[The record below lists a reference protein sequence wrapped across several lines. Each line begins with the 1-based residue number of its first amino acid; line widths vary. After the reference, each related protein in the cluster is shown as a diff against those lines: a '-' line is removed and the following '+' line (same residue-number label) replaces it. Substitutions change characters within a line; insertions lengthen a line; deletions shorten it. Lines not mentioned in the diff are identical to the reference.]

1 MSQAIAPV
9 DVFRLNDKAAMECF
23 DDGALV
29 LRLHDRPYFRIEYHR
44 PRYTQ
49 LGRTATTVWRA
60 SSHSMA
66 KEYHAPEE
74 ELLADVC
81 ELLAQFFE
89 QGLIDKCPPSQQ
101 QVERQ
106 YNDAN

>member
-29 LRLHDRPYFRIEYHR
+29 LRLHDRHIFELNI
-44 PRYTQ
+44 
-49 LGRTATTVWRA
+49 TARDILNRA
-60 SSHSMA
+60 DGNNSVASIVSSMA